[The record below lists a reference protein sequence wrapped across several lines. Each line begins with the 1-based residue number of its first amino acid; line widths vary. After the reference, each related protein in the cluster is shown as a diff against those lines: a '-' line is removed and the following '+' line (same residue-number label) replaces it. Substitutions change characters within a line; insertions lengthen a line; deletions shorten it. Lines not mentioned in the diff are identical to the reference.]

1 MILLCLS
8 GIDDLKYRLVTFEKG
23 FSIMLTMCAGLPN
36 FRKKMKGVIISL
48 LFLLTSSVPAYSAL
62 TLQELRQMASQS
74 PQNALLQIDSLQK
87 TAEFSAYQLEY
98 LRACAYFRLSMFGKA
113 LSSAKKAHN
122 SVEIKSDTIL
132 YRQTYMLLAESA
144 VFSYSLNDATYY
156 IQKGKKYALSVSDEI
171 LLANMLLSEGDLYR
185 RLGLNKLAYE
195 TVFQAIKLLNKKES
209 LLDAYHLSHAYGF
222 LMRYYISDGK
232 YSEAWQVGKKRVEI
246 LRYLKRPLRYDNQ
259 CGYLYSKM
267 AYLAHLM
274 GNEAEAKKY
283 YEQFLQTQFSKTFVG
298 QLEINDYLLSTGNYE
313 QVIQNAR
320 AYVRE
325 MDQRDTLNLSY
336 VRLLQQA
343 CSAYEVLG
351 DYKSAYV
358 LAKRRLSI
366 QRSMRLNNERN
377 YLLENADLF
386 NTMQARN
393 KLQETEGRLQFQGI
407 FLWILSVLSVLLL
420 LCIVWIIWKNW
431 EVRRKNRKMVRLILD
446 IERQK
451 QQKEQELMALTAL
464 VSKENAAAQENEPP
478 AASDSASLIRKTS
491 PSAPHLSNEE
501 LFALFDQKVR
511 RDKLFLN
518 YQLGRDDY
526 ARIMGIDKNR
536 FATVLKEQA
545 GNNLSAYLNNL
556 RLEHSIELFRLHP
569 EYSINEIATQSA
581 LPNIST
587 FYRLFKEKYG
597 MSLSVFRQQIYK

>member
-283 YEQFLQTQFSKTFVG
+283 YEQFLQTQFSKRFVG

-597 MSLSVFRQQIYK
+597 MSPSVFRQQIYK

>member
-8 GIDDLKYRLVTFEKG
+8 GIDDLKHRLVTFEKG

-597 MSLSVFRQQIYK
+597 MSPRVFRQ

>member
-407 FLWILSVLSVLLL
+407 FCGFFQCCPFFYCFVLYGLYGKTGRSDE
-420 LCIVWIIWKNW
+420 K
-431 EVRRKNRKMVRLILD
+431 
-446 IERQK
+446 IEK
-451 QQKEQELMALTAL
+451 W
-464 VSKENAAAQENEPP
+464 
-478 AASDSASLIRKTS
+478 
-491 PSAPHLSNEE
+491 
-501 LFALFDQKVR
+501 FA
-511 RDKLFLN
+511 
-518 YQLGRDDY
+518 
-526 ARIMGIDKNR
+526 
-536 FATVLKEQA
+536 
-545 GNNLSAYLNNL
+545 
-556 RLEHSIELFRLHP
+556 
-569 EYSINEIATQSA
+569 
-581 LPNIST
+581 
-587 FYRLFKEKYG
+587 
-597 MSLSVFRQQIYK
+597 

>member
-1 MILLCLS
+1 
-8 GIDDLKYRLVTFEKG
+8 
-23 FSIMLTMCAGLPN
+23 MLTMCAGLPN

-597 MSLSVFRQQIYK
+597 MSPSVFRQQIYK

>member
-1 MILLCLS
+1 
-8 GIDDLKYRLVTFEKG
+8 
-23 FSIMLTMCAGLPN
+23 
-36 FRKKMKGVIISL
+36 MKGVIISL

-597 MSLSVFRQQIYK
+597 MSPSVFRQQIYK

>member
-358 LAKRRLSI
+358 LAKRCLSI

-464 VSKENAAAQENEPP
+464 VSKENAAAHENEPP

-587 FYRLFKEKYG
+587 FYR
-597 MSLSVFRQQIYK
+597 

>member
-48 LFLLTSSVPAYSAL
+48 LFLLTSSVPTYSAL

-597 MSLSVFRQQIYK
+597 MSPRVFRQQIYK

>member
-8 GIDDLKYRLVTFEKG
+8 GIDDLKHRLVTFEKG

-597 MSLSVFRQQIYK
+597 MSPSVFRQQIYK

>member
-386 NTMQARN
+386 NTMQVRN

-420 LCIVWIIWKNW
+420 LCIVCIIWKNW

-597 MSLSVFRQQIYK
+597 MSPSVFRQQIYK

>member
-1 MILLCLS
+1 
-8 GIDDLKYRLVTFEKG
+8 
-23 FSIMLTMCAGLPN
+23 
-36 FRKKMKGVIISL
+36 
-48 LFLLTSSVPAYSAL
+48 
-62 TLQELRQMASQS
+62 
-74 PQNALLQIDSLQK
+74 
-87 TAEFSAYQLEY
+87 
-98 LRACAYFRLSMFGKA
+98 
-113 LSSAKKAHN
+113 
-122 SVEIKSDTIL
+122 
-132 YRQTYMLLAESA
+132 
-144 VFSYSLNDATYY
+144 
-156 IQKGKKYALSVSDEI
+156 
-171 LLANMLLSEGDLYR
+171 MLLSEGDLYR

-597 MSLSVFRQQIYK
+597 MSPSVFRQQIYK

>member
-420 LCIVWIIWKNW
+420 LCIVWIIWKNL
-431 EVRRKNRKMVRLILD
+431 EIRRKNKKMVRLILD

-597 MSLSVFRQQIYK
+597 MSPSVFRQQIYK